1 MQDTKIYSYIF
12 KPQGKIRGII
22 QIVHGI
28 TEHMGRYFG
37 KEGSWENVVNDVYNS
52 YLQIKEKYPDLPY
65 YFIGFSLGSFIVR
78 NLMIENRSLKINA
91 CLLLG
96 TGYQSP
102 ILLKM
107 VKFVVKQ
114 NGKKAG
120 EEHSTSLIDNLAFKN
135 YNKKFKDASSNA
147 DWLLEDK
154 KARKQYLNDPLCLK
168 HVSAGLFRELLNG
181 MIITN
186 DSKAKI
192 YLQCPVYLL
201 SGKNDAVGE
210 FGKGVNKAA
219 TLLLKQGAN
228 IKKIK
233 LFENMRHDILHEKNC
248 QEVYAYILDIIEKNL

>member
-1 MQDTKIYSYIF
+1 MKQ
-12 KPQGKIRGII
+12 
-22 QIVHGI
+22 
-28 TEHMGRYFG
+28 
-37 KEGSWENVVNDVYNS
+37 
-52 YLQIKEKYPDLPY
+52 YPY
-65 YFIGFSLGSFIVR
+65 
-78 NLMIENRSLKINA
+78 A
-91 CLLLG
+91 
-96 TGYQSP
+96 
-102 ILLKM
+102 
-107 VKFVVKQ
+107 
-114 NGKKAG
+114 
-120 EEHSTSLIDNLAFKN
+120 DN
-135 YNKKFKDASSNA
+135 
-147 DWLLEDK
+147 
-154 KARKQYLNDPLCLK
+154 RKQYSNDPLCLK

-248 QEVYAYILDIIEKNL
+248 LEVYAYILDIIEKN